1 MIEMM
6 LMMVGI
12 FAIMYFLLI
21 RPQQRRM
28 REQQE
33 AVNALG
39 PGARVLMQ
47 SGIYGTITH
56 VGDRQAIVELA
67 PGTEVTILK
76 AAIMRAATADEEEF
90 EFDDEA
96 DDLGVEEV
104 KDLTEDADVAPVIPD
119 EADEKN

>member
-104 KDLTEDADVAPVIPD
+104 KDLTEDTDVAPVIPN

>member
-39 PGARVLMQ
+39 PGTRVLMQ